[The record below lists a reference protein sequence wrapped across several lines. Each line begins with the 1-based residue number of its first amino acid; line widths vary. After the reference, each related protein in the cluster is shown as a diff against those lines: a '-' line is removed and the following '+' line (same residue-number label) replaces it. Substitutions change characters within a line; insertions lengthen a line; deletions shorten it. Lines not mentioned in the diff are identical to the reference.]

1 MGYFFRPRFPHN
13 VWKLDNPK
21 LWEML
26 SKEMDA
32 KKNKYS
38 MAGNIVEGKDFAM
51 WRWWGCFIHDPHY
64 KDFIEKLFIVIH
76 DPTCDDDYEGDTIWR
91 RKFNDI
97 YNKDGKKKVKGNG
110 FNKVYSDAYTLP
122 ECNEAF
128 NELIQLIKDGKDSD
142 WLDDDYVDG
151 GKKFKANLKQSL
163 KYIMFS
169 KWEDYEAY

>member
-13 VWKLDNPK
+13 VWMLDNPK

-38 MAGNIVEGKDFAM
+38 FAGPIVKGKEFSM
-51 WRWWGCFIHDPHY
+51 WRWWGHFIHQDHY
-64 KDFIEKLFIVIH
+64 KDFIERLFIVVP
-76 DPTCDDDYEGDTIWR
+76 DPTEPDLYQGNTIWR
-91 RKFNDI
+91 RRFNTNI
-97 YNKDGKKKVKGNG
+97 KDDNIRGDA
-110 FNKVYSDAYTLP
+110 FNKKFINAFTLP

-128 NELIQLIKDGKDSD
+128 SELKQLIIEDTTID
-142 WLDDDYVDG
+142 WETDKEFL
-151 GKKFKANLKQSL
+151 ANLKQSL

>member
-1 MGYFFRPRFPHN
+1 MGYFFRPRFPTVDWVN
-13 VWKLDNPK
+13 NRQ

-32 KKNKYS
+32 KKNKY
-38 MAGNIVEGKDFAM
+38 AFCPHGEKEFAH
-51 WRWWGCFIHDPHY
+51 WRWWGCFIHNPHY
-64 KDFIEKLFIVIH
+64 KDFIQRLFIVIH
-76 DPTCDDDYEGDTIWR
+76 DPTCDNDYDGDSIWR

-97 YNKDGKKKVKGNG
+97 HDRGGKKTVKGNG
-110 FNKVYSDAYTLP
+110 FNKTYSDAYTLP

-128 NELIQLIKDGKDSD
+128 NELKQLITTDESVD
-142 WLDDDYVDG
+142 WETDKEFL
-151 GKKFKANLKQSL
+151 ANLKQSL

>member
-1 MGYFFRPRFPHN
+1 MGYFFRPRFPNSDYLH
-13 VWKLDNPK
+13 DN
-21 LWEML
+21 
-26 SKEMDA
+26 KELFLALAKEWDA
-32 KKNKYS
+32 KNNKYS
-38 MAGNIVEGKDFAM
+38 FAGLIREGKEFAH
-51 WRWWGCFIHDPHY
+51 WRWLGYFIHSEHY

-76 DPTCDDDYEGDTIWR
+76 DPTCDNDYDGDTIWR

-128 NELIQLIKDGKDSD
+128 QELKRLITSD
-142 WLDDDYVDG
+142 ESIDWETDKEFL
-151 GKKFKANLKQSL
+151 ANLKQSL